1 MKLQQDVDVKFYVC
15 TDQTTEKCKKSIY
28 AGDSITRVTGLTEL
42 KPTVK
47 THPEKTI
54 YEFE

>member
-47 THPEKTI
+47 THPEKNI
-54 YEFE
+54 YEFD